1 MQDDLTDSVRW
12 AIEQGYADP
21 ERICIFGWSYGGYAA
36 AMSISR
42 EPDLYK
48 CSVAGAGVYD
58 NEVQYDSSDFA
69 EGTRWGKKYL
79 DKVIGPSKEARA
91 AASPATFAHK
101 IKTPLLLVHGEDDV
115 RVPVE
120 QAYVMQQAMKAAGKP
135 VPELIELP
143 NEGHTPRKE
152 ENNLRWRR
160 ATIEF
165 FEKHIGPGVKPKAIS
180 SRG

>member
-1 MQDDLTDSVRW
+1 
-12 AIEQGYADP
+12 
-21 ERICIFGWSYGGYAA
+21 
-36 AMSISR
+36 

-48 CSVAGAGVYD
+48 CSIAGAGVYD
-58 NEVQYDSSDFA
+58 NEVQYESSDFA

-79 DKVIGPSKEARA
+79 DKVVGPSKEERA

-120 QAYVMQQAMKAAGKP
+120 QAYVMQNAMKAAGKP

-160 ATIEF
+160 ATIDF
-165 FEKHIGPGVKPKAIS
+165 IEKHIGPGVKPRAVAS
-180 SRG
+180 Q